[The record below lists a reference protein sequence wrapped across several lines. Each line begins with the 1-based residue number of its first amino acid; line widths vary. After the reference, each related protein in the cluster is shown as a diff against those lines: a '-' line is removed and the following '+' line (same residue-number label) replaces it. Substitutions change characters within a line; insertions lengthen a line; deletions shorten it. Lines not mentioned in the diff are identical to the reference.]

1 MPLSMWSGRG
11 LFGTLKTSRQGA
23 PASFFGWEVFT
34 MAQDQ
39 VAKLPPTDRR
49 QELQSLLEGILAGED
64 GQDKDNVYFQP
75 PADKAMRYPAIVYNR
90 DRALTNHANNRP
102 YGRHMAYQVTVISSN
117 PDSEIPGRVAALPMC
132 EHQRFFS
139 TAGLN
144 HDVFTLYF

>member
-1 MPLSMWSGRG
+1 MTDPGQ
-11 LFGTLKTSRQGA
+11 T
-23 PASFFGWEVFT
+23 PP
-34 MAQDQ
+34 
-39 VAKLPPTDRR
+39 KLPVVDRR

-75 PADKAMRYPAIVYNR
+75 PPEQSMRYPAIVYNR
-90 DRALTNHANNRP
+90 DRAVTEYAGNNP
-102 YGRHMAYQVTVISSN
+102 YSRYKAYQVTVISSN
-117 PDSEIPGRVAALPMC
+117 PDSEIPDRVAALPMC